1 MELDASYNL
10 LMSVDNLRF
19 WGNLTNVNLSN
30 NRLVSLDNFSAI
42 LPTVKILNLSRN
54 HIESLRGAPN

>member
-54 HIESLRGAPN
+54 QIESLRGAPI